1 MKVLDGRSLFMQE
14 LMKEYKIAWKDI
26 LQVIFGSFILALS
39 FQIFLL
45 PNEIISGGVSS
56 LSIIIYEVIG
66 LSPAITQYLF
76 NIPLLIMSFIF
87 LGKEVGIKSVIG
99 SLLFPFFTGLVSS
112 FPTLTS
118 DLFLASL
125 FGGVLTGIGV
135 GIVYRG
141 KGSTGGTSTVA
152 QLISKYTNL
161 TLGNAMLFADGIIIL
176 IGFFVF
182 DLEAILYGVI
192 TLTVA
197 SRVIDIVLVGASVQ
211 KTIFII
217 SDQTEKI
224 REEILDNFDRGVTL
238 FDARGGFR
246 NEPKEMMMV
255 VIEER
260 EITALREMI
269 IEKDDDAFV
278 IVMAA
283 SEVMGRGFSLEK
295 YFSVN

>member
-1 MKVLDGRSLFMQE
+1 MYE
-14 LMKEYKIAWKDI
+14 LLKEYKIGLKDV
-26 LQVIFGSFILALS
+26 LQVVLGSFILALA
-39 FQIFLL
+39 FQLFLL

-66 LSPAITQYLF
+66 LAPSFTQYLF
-76 NIPLLIMSFIF
+76 NIPLLVTSFVF
-87 LGKEVGIKSVIG
+87 LGKEIGMKSVIG
-99 SLLFPFFTGLVSS
+99 SLVFPFFTGLVSS
-112 FPTLTS
+112 LPPLTD
-118 DLFLASL
+118 DLFLAAL
-125 FGGVLTGIGV
+125 FGGVVTGIGV
-135 GIVYRG
+135 GTVYRG

-152 QLISKYTNL
+152 QLIAKYGNM
-161 TLGNAMLFADGIIIL
+161 TLGNAMLFADISVII

-217 SDQTEKI
+217 TDETEKI
-224 REEILDNFDRGVTL
+224 RAEILENFDRGVTL
-238 FDARGGFR
+238 LDARGGFQ
-246 NEPKEMMMV
+246 NDPKEMMMV

-260 EITALREMI
+260 EITDLREMI
-269 IEKDDDAFV
+269 IDTDDDAFV
-278 IVMAA
+278 VVMAA

-295 YFSVN
+295 YLPVK

>member
-1 MKVLDGRSLFMQE
+1 MQE
-14 LMKEYKIAWKDI
+14 LLREYKMDWKDVF
-26 LQVIFGSFILALS
+26 QVVLGSFILALA
-39 FQIFLL
+39 FQLFLL

-56 LSIIIYEVIG
+56 LSIILYEVIG
-66 LSPAITQYLF
+66 LSPSFTQYLF
-76 NIPLLIMSFIF
+76 NIPLLVASFVF
-87 LGKEVGIKSVIG
+87 LGKDIGIKSVIG
-99 SLLFPFFTGLVSS
+99 SLVFPFFTGLVSS
-112 FPTLTS
+112 LPSLTN

-125 FGGVLTGIGV
+125 FGGVMTGIGV

-152 QLISKYTNL
+152 QLIAKYGNL
-161 TLGNAMLFADGIIIL
+161 SLGNAMLFADAMVIL

-182 DLEAILYGVI
+182 DLEAILYGII

-197 SRVIDIVLVGASVQ
+197 SRIIDVVLVGASVQ

-217 SDQTEKI
+217 TDETEKI
-224 REEILDNFDRGVTL
+224 RGEILDNFDRGVTL
-238 FDARGGFR
+238 LDGRGGYQ

-269 IEKDDDAFV
+269 IEKDENAFV
-278 IVMAA
+278 VVMAA

-295 YFSVN
+295 YLPVK

>member
-1 MKVLDGRSLFMQE
+1 MRE
-14 LMKEYKIAWKDI
+14 LMKEYQMSWQDI
-26 LQVIFGSFILALS
+26 LQVVFGSFLLALA

-56 LSIIIYEVIG
+56 LSIIIYNLTNLPPI
-66 LSPAITQYLF
+66 ITQYAF
-76 NIPLLIMSFIF
+76 NIPLLILSFSL
-87 LGKEVGIKSVIG
+87 LGKDVGVKSFIG
-99 SLLFPFFTGLVSS
+99 SLVFPFFTGLISGLPV
-112 FPTLTS
+112 LTE
-118 DLFLASL
+118 DLLLASI

-152 QLISKYTNL
+152 QLVSKYTNMS
-161 TLGNAMLFADGIIIL
+161 LGNSVLFADGIIIA

-182 DLEAILYGVI
+182 NMEAIMYGMI

-197 SRVIDIVLVGASVQ
+197 SRVIDIVLVGAGVQ

-217 SDQTEKI
+217 TDQTEAI
-224 REEILDNFDRGVTL
+224 RTEILDKFDRGVTL
-238 FDARGGFR
+238 FDARGGF
-246 NEPKEMMMV
+246 NNDPKEMMMV

-269 IEKDDDAFV
+269 IEKDEDAFV

-295 YFSVN
+295 YFPVN

>member
-1 MKVLDGRSLFMQE
+1 MRE
-14 LMKEYKIAWKDI
+14 LMKEYQMSWQDI
-26 LQVIFGSFILALS
+26 LQVVFGSFLLALA

-56 LSIIIYEVIG
+56 LSIIIYNLTNLPPI
-66 LSPAITQYLF
+66 ITQYAF
-76 NIPLLIMSFIF
+76 NIPLLILSFSL
-87 LGKEVGIKSVIG
+87 LGKDVGVKSFIG
-99 SLLFPFFTGLVSS
+99 SLVFPFFTGLISGLPV
-112 FPTLTS
+112 LTE
-118 DLFLASL
+118 DLLLASI

-152 QLISKYTNL
+152 QLVSKYTNMS
-161 TLGNAMLFADGIIIL
+161 LGNSVLFADGIIIA

-182 DLEAILYGVI
+182 NMEAIMYGMI

-197 SRVIDIVLVGASVQ
+197 SRVIDIVLVGAGVQ

-217 SDQTEKI
+217 TDQTEII
-224 REEILDNFDRGVTL
+224 RTEILDKFDRGVTI
-238 FDARGGFR
+238 FDARGGF
-246 NEPKEMMMV
+246 NNDPKEMMMV

-269 IEKDDDAFV
+269 IEKDEDAFV

-295 YFSVN
+295 YFPVN